1 MATRTRTISLQ
12 KAPPGVKEYRLKVV
26 FVGSPGVGKTSLIK
40 RYVNNF
46 FSHAYKATVG
56 ADFALKVIDVDAKT
70 RVHLQ
75 IWDIAGQERFGTM
88 TKVYYRNATA
98 AVIVYDMTELKTF
111 DTVDNWRKDI
121 KEKLDDHSGDRI
133 PILVLGNK
141 VDAASKE
148 SEATSNVVPNATA
161 EAYVEAQLKAGMNF
175 IGFRTVSAKDNVN
188 VQEAMAL
195 LVQQILAFVR
205 AQEHPDSSDE
215 EAKVVKL
222 DDAKSSGDEGGCCFG
237 ASHQNKF
244 SGTD

>member
-1 MATRTRTISLQ
+1 MASRSTSLQ

-46 FSHAYKATVG
+46 FSNAYKATVG

-98 AVIVYDMTELKTF
+98 AVIVYDMTEPKTF
-111 DTVDNWRKDI
+111 DTVDNWRKDLQ
-121 KEKLDDHSGDRI
+121 EKLDDHAGERI
-133 PILVLGNK
+133 PILLLGNK
-141 VDAASKE
+141 VDAVKE
-148 SEATSNVVPNATA
+148 GEAADNVLPNATA
-161 EAYVEAQLKAGMNF
+161 EAYVEEKKSGTNF

-188 VQEAMAL
+188 VQEAMAV
-195 LVQQILAFVR
+195 LVGQILAYVR

-215 EAKVVKL
+215 EAKIVKL
-222 DDAKSSGDEGGCCFG
+222 DDGKGNGDHSEGGCCFG

-244 SGTD
+244 GGSD